1 MKKAIKDYLAKL
13 HDNKKDKGFSLVELI
28 IVIAIMAILVGV
40 VASQVL
46 PYIEKSR
53 KSKDQEALSN
63 VSTEMIT
70 AISDALA
77 DGSVA
82 EDEFTFTVTSTGV
95 SGVTANS
102 FGELVLKKYGATK
115 NVASSGDA
123 SGLTAVASAA
133 DDESTGGTTADAKT
147 VGENSLKSVAEGLKS
162 KASNGQFKIVYT
174 KSTDT
179 PPKREI
185 AINGGDGSDSAVCVK
200 GSLN

>member
-77 DGSVA
+77 DGSVTEA
-82 EDEFTFTVTSTGV
+82 AFTITVSDTTV
-95 SGVTANS
+95 SGAAAGS
-102 FGELVLKKYGATK
+102 FGEAVLKKYGAMK
-115 NVASSGDA
+115 NVASTGNSN
-123 SGLTAVASAA
+123 GLTAVAAAA
-133 DDESTGGTTADAKT
+133 DATDPVT
-147 VGENSLKSVAEGLKS
+147 VAENSLKKVAESLKS
-162 KASNGQFKIVYT
+162 KASGKSFKIVYT
-174 KSTDT
+174 ISADT

-185 AINGGDGSDSAVCVK
+185 AVNGSDTDTAVQVK